1 MSDPVAS
8 TETVEAPMDWAAAN
22 LRYLGAQLE
31 RMRLLLKLRAHGL
44 RKQWRRE
51 LDQIPSGFQSLVISD
66 AEADALLEWGSESEN
81 NASPFGTGEERDVLD
96 RLDEQQ
102 QRINEARDLFAGGTP
117 PAFEILTRLFHL
129 GHLEQDILL
138 MCLAPELDSRFERLY
153 AYLQDDVARSYPTAA
168 LMQGVLTSDLSAEL
182 GASELRVA
190 LSASS
195 PLRRYRLLNA
205 DAGVTA
211 NWCQEPLRVDR
222 RVGDY
227 ILGVNH
233 PDEQME
239 TLTRPVTGTFLL
251 DSAGNE
257 LAQQLDQRLRAWPD
271 PHRHPVIQVVA
282 ASGNSPRA
290 VARELCSRLGFSLYS
305 LDYPQLAL
313 PPGERQAAYRLLE
326 RESLLLSCGYF
337 IDASQIDRGEPTATN
352 ALRDVLQELRALLIV
367 ATREPFSL
375 ERSQIIVR
383 LQKTGSE
390 EQLQVWR
397 NELQDAGASEEF
409 LAKIVSQFSFAP
421 QQVRSIIATAR
432 EAATLHDPQSPAV
445 TSANLWR
452 AARDHAACSMQSLAQ
467 RIEPHR
473 AFEDLILP
481 PEQMQQL
488 RDIALQVEHRS
499 RVYEGWGFG
508 AKMSRGKGIS
518 ALFSGPS
525 GTGKTMAAEVLAG
538 YLDLDLFRID
548 LAGVVSKYIGETEKN
563 LRRLFDAAEES
574 GAILFFDEADA
585 LFGKRSEVRDSH
597 DRYAN
602 IEINYLLQRMEDY
615 RGLAILATNRKSLLD
630 PAFLRRLRFLVEFP
644 FPAAADR
651 ARIWKTIFPKQ
662 AAVDALD
669 YEFLGRLEI
678 AGGNI
683 SNIALNAAFRA
694 SSENSSVNLRHVLAA
709 ARREYDKIDKLVL
722 ESEFGPYYSAVRR

>member
-8 TETVEAPMDWAAAN
+8 TDTVESPMDWAAAN
-22 LRYLGAQLE
+22 QRYLGAQLE
-31 RMRLLLKLRAHGL
+31 RVRLLLKLRAHKL

-51 LDQIPSGFQSLVISD
+51 LAQIPSGFHSLVISD
-66 AEADALLEWGSESEN
+66 AEADALLQCESGN
-81 NASPFGTGEERDVLD
+81 DTSPFDPDEERKALD

-102 QRINEARDLFAGGTP
+102 QRINEARDLCTGGTP
-117 PAFEILTRLFHL
+117 PAFDILARLFHL
-129 GHLEQDILL
+129 GRLEQDILL
-138 MCLAPELDSRFERLY
+138 LCLASELDSRFERLY
-153 AYLQDDVARSYPTAA
+153 AYLQDDVARTYPTAA
-168 LMQGVLTSDLSAEL
+168 LMQGVLASEQSEEL
-182 GASELRVA
+182 GTPELRVA
-190 LSASS
+190 LSAHS
-195 PLRRYRLLNA
+195 PLRRYRLLNT
-205 DAGVTA
+205 DLGVTA
-211 NWCQEPLRVDR
+211 NWRHEPLRLDR
-222 RVGDY
+222 RAGDY
-227 ILGVNH
+227 ILGINH

-239 TLTRPVTGTFLL
+239 TLARPVTGTFLL

-257 LAQQLDQRLRAWPD
+257 LVQQLDQRLRAWAD

-282 ASGNSPRA
+282 APGNSPRA
-290 VARELCSRLGFSLYS
+290 VARELCSGLGLSLYS
-305 LDYPQLAL
+305 LDHLQLTV
-313 PPGERQAAYRLLE
+313 PPGERQVLYRLLE
-326 RESLLLSCGYF
+326 RESMLLSCGYF
-337 IDASQIDRGEPTATN
+337 IDASQLDRSEPLAIN
-352 ALRDVLQELRALLIV
+352 ALRELLQELRALLIV
-367 ATREPFSL
+367 ATREPLSV
-375 ERSQIIVR
+375 ERPQIVVR

-390 EQLQVWR
+390 QHLQVWR
-397 NELQDAGASEEF
+397 KELQDTGFSEEF
-409 LAKIVSQFSFAP
+409 LGKVVSQFSFDP
-421 QQVRSIIATAR
+421 QQVRSIAATAR
-432 EAATLHDPQSPAV
+432 EAATLRDPQDPTL
-445 TSANLWR
+445 TSDDLWR

-473 AFEDLILP
+473 VFEDLILP
-481 PEQMQQL
+481 PEQTQQL
-488 RDIALQVEHRS
+488 RDIALQVEHRN

-508 AKMSRGKGIS
+508 TKMTRGKGIS

-538 YLDLDLFRID
+538 FLDLDLFRID

-563 LRRLFDAAEES
+563 LRRLFDAAEDS

-602 IEINYLLQRMEDY
+602 IEINYLLQRMEEY

-651 ARIWKTIFPKQ
+651 VRIWKSIFPKQ

-694 SSENSSVNLRHVLAA
+694 SSEGSSVNMRHLLAA
-709 ARREYDKIDKLVL
+709 ARREYDKIDRLVL
-722 ESEFGPYYSAVRR
+722 ESEFGQYYAAVRR